1 MFSLLI
7 CIYWQHYFQLKNNK
21 DKRLNSRAL
30 KVAVIC
36 NCDSLA
42 FPTIKKLHDEGNL
55 MGIGILKRYQK
66 YLEPALLAFGIEKNT
81 ITYFEKNNWINEK
94 AKWLKSL
101 QIDAVWV
108 FCFPWKFPKL
118 LLDIPKNGFFNFH
131 FGLFPKYKGADPI
144 FWQIK
149 NREEK
154 GGLIIHHVNDEMD
167 GGDICWRE
175 EINIMPG
182 ETHGLHAQKM
192 GFIAAEIIDKFLE
205 NNTVKEKNISL
216 QKDLGF
222 LKKPSEKDLAIDWEN
237 QTADEIEFLVN
248 ACNKEY
254 GGAAAILRGSEVKL
268 LEVAPSGLNDAPEMA
283 PGTIAYA
290 DIVYGIIVACKNNQF
305 LRIMIVSTRD
315 GFLSGSKLFSLGLK
329 PGERFYNKFN
339 NS

>member
-1 MFSLLI
+1 M
-7 CIYWQHYFQLKNNK
+7 
-21 DKRLNSRAL
+21 

-42 FPTIKKLHDEGNL
+42 FPTIKKLHEEGNL

-66 YLEPALLAFGIEKNT
+66 YLEPFLLANGIKKER
-81 ITYFEKNNWINEK
+81 ISYFEKTNWIDEK

-101 QIDAVWV
+101 EIDAVLV

-118 LLDIPKNGFFNFH
+118 LLDIPKNGFYNFH

-149 NREEK
+149 NREPK
-154 GGLIIHHVNDEMD
+154 GGLIIHQVNEEID

-175 EINIMPG
+175 EVNITPG

-192 GFIAAEIIDKFLE
+192 GFIAAEVLNNFFE
-205 NNTVKEKNISL
+205 NSSVKEKNLYSEEET
-216 QKDLGF
+216 KF
-222 LKKPSEKDLAIDWEN
+222 LKRPTERDLAIDWEN

-248 ACNKEY
+248 ACNKQY
-254 GGAAAILRGSEVKL
+254 GGASTILRGYEVKL
-268 LEVAPSGLNDAPEMA
+268 LEVAPTGLDNAPEMI

-290 DIVYGIIVACKNNQF
+290 DIIYGIIVACKNNQF
-305 LRIMIVSTRD
+305 LRVMIISTQD
-315 GFLSGSKLFSLGLK
+315 GFLSGTKLFSIGIK
-329 PGERFYNKFN
+329 QNERFYNKFN
-339 NS
+339 NM